1 MKKLLLAVLLVLPMT
16 IAAQTLKL
24 AHLNSQEILTAMPE
38 TTTAQN
44 TLKSLQ
50 DKYRT
55 EIQKTQDEFQKKMAD
70 YQKAVQA
77 KTLPENI
84 EERRRKELE
93 DMASRAQQF
102 QKDAQT
108 NLQKK
113 EQELMAPIYT
123 KLDDAIQK
131 IGAAEGYTYIFD
143 LARMPVAYVNTATSV
158 DLTSKVKASM
168 GIK

>member
-50 DKYRT
+50 DKYLT

-123 KLDDAIQK
+123 KLDDAIQR